1 MLIKLNSIIVF
12 GLIAFFGAL
21 VLYPWYIQLL
31 KHLKAG
37 KQLRQESVTWDKAP
51 IFNKLHGHKAGTPTM
66 WGGLML
72 IIMVLMIWASFMLQ
86 YYGYINN
93 TLITRQET
101 YILLVAFFSMGSLW
115 LIDDYLN
122 IKGKGSIKGLTANM
136 KLIWMVLFSGFISYR
151 FYAKLGIDYFMLW
164 PFAWE
169 VHIGIF
175 SAIITFF
182 LTITIVNAINITDGL
197 DGLVGWL
204 LLIILAVLGVMTFIS
219 NWFIATTLIAIVIG
233 CLLAFLWFNINPA
246 KIFFGDSGA
255 LALGGFIATL
265 VYLLNIRFGILIPFL
280 LLFLLFWIEI
290 GSSFLQILSKK
301 YLHRKLFAIAP
312 FHHLLEHK
320 GQAEHTIVMK
330 FWVIQWVLAG
340 IALIGILYQL

>member
-1 MLIKLNSIIVF
+1 MLIKLNSILVF

-21 VLYPWYIQLL
+21 VLYPWYIELL

-37 KQLRQESVTWDKAP
+37 KQLRQDSVTWDKAP

-66 WGGLML
+66 GGGLML
-72 IIMVLMIWASFMLQ
+72 IIMIIMIGASYVLQ

-101 YILLVAFFSMGSLW
+101 YILLFAFFSMGSLGF
-115 LIDDYLN
+115 IDDYLN
-122 IKGKGSIKGLTANM
+122 IQWKGGIKGLTAHM
-136 KLIWMVLFSGFISYR
+136 KMIWMVLFSWFISYW
-151 FYAKLGIDYFMLW
+151 FYWKLGIDYFTLW
-164 PFAWE
+164 PFAGE
-169 VHIGIF
+169 VHLGIL
-175 SAIITFF
+175 SALLTFF
-182 LTITIVNAINITDGL
+182 FTITIVNAINITDGL
-197 DGLVGWL
+197 DGLVWGL
-204 LLIILAVLGVMTFIS
+204 LLIILLVLGVMTFLS
-219 NWFIATTLIAIVIG
+219 SWFIATTLIAIVIG

-246 KIFFGDSGA
+246 KIFFGDSWA
-255 LALGGFIATL
+255 LAVWWFIATL
-265 VYLLNIRFGILIPFL
+265 VYLLNIRFGIIVPFL

-301 YLHRKLFAIAP
+301 FLHRKLFAIAP
-312 FHHLLEHK
+312 FHHLLEHR

-330 FWVIQWVLAG
+330 FWLIQGVLAG